1 MSELL
6 QEPRHFCALGA
17 QQTVT
22 AIERA
27 IPIVH
32 AGPGCSAKLTAAMS
46 NNGGHQGSG
55 YAGGDAIP
63 CSNLIERDV
72 IFGGE
77 KKLRQLIEGTL
88 KVMDGDFFVVL
99 TGCISDIVGD
109 DVGSVVR
116 EFQKK
121 GVPIVYAETGGFK
134 GDAYKGHELVLKAII
149 NQYLKP
155 SDKTIKGLVN
165 VFASAPNNNP
175 FWEGDLNEIKSLLK
189 SIGLKANILFG
200 YNSGGIDAINA
211 IPNAEFNLVL
221 SPWLGL
227 KAAKL
232 LKEKFGIPY
241 LHYPVLP
248 VGGTE
253 TSKFLKTIGEFAKLP
268 SEEVAKVVEEKEK
281 EYFHYLVRS
290 AEFLV
295 QSRYG
300 LPKKFFII
308 DDSAYALGIGKFL
321 VNDLGLLPSHQFITE
336 DVPEEYREKI
346 IKYFKDFPLGISADI
361 SFIQDGG
368 IINEEIIKYDVNTTP
383 LVLGSSWDVDI
394 AEELKGIH
402 LSIGLP
408 IADRLILNHTYIG
421 YRGGLSLVEDIY
433 SKLLS
438 LLHN

>member
-22 AIERA
+22 AIERV

-32 AGPGCSAKLTAAMS
+32 AGPGCSAKLTIAMS
-46 NNGGHQGSG
+46 SCGGHQGTG

-63 CSNLIERDV
+63 CSNLIESDV
-72 IFGGE
+72 VFGGE
-77 KKLRQLIEGTL
+77 NKLRKLIEGTL

-116 EFQKK
+116 EFQER

-134 GDAYKGHELVLKAII
+134 GDSYKGHDAVLEAII

-155 SDKTIKGLVN
+155 SDKKVLGLVN
-165 VFASAPNNNP
+165 VFASAPNHDP
-175 FWEGDLNEIKSLLK
+175 FWEGDLNEIKNLLS

-200 YNSGGIDAINA
+200 YNSGGVEALDAI
-211 IPNAEFNLVL
+211 PSAEFNLVI
-221 SPWLGL
+221 SPWLGI
-227 KAAKL
+227 KAAEL
-232 LKEKFGIPY
+232 LEKKFGTPY

-248 VGGTE
+248 IGGVE
-253 TSKFLKTIGEFAKLP
+253 TSKFLRTVGEY
-268 SEEVAKVVEEKEK
+268 AKVASDILDKVIKEKED
-281 EYFHYLVRS
+281 EYFHYLVR
-290 AEFLV
+290 AADFLI
-295 QSRYG
+295 QSRYD

-308 DDSAYALGIGKFL
+308 NDSSYTLGISKFL
-321 VNDLGLLPSHQFITE
+321 VNDLGLLPAHQFITE
-336 DVPEEYREKI
+336 DVPEEYRERI
-346 IKYFKDFPLGISADI
+346 VEYFKDFPLNISADI
-361 SFIQDGG
+361 SFSQDGG
-368 IINEEIIKYDVNTTP
+368 EINEEIINYDINTTP
-383 LVLGSSWDVDI
+383 LILGSSWDVDI
-394 AEELKGIH
+394 AGELGGVH

-408 IADRLILNHTYIG
+408 ISDRLILNHTYVG
-421 YRGGLSLVEDIY
+421 YRGGLNLVEDIY

-438 LLHN
+438 LQS

>member
-17 QQTVT
+17 QQTVI

-27 IPIVH
+27 IPIIH

-55 YAGGDAIP
+55 YTGGDAIP

-72 IFGGE
+72 VFGGE
-77 KKLRQLIEGTL
+77 ERLRKLIESTL
-88 KVMDGDFFVVL
+88 KIMDGDFFVVL

-116 EFQKK
+116 EFQRR

-134 GDAYKGHELVLKAII
+134 GDSYKGHEAVLEAII
-149 NQYLKP
+149 NQYLKQA
-155 SDKTIKGLVN
+155 DKKVKGLVN
-165 VFASAPNNNP
+165 VFASAPNHNP
-175 FWEGDLNEIKSLLK
+175 FWEGDLNEIKDLLK
-189 SIGLKANILFG
+189 SIGLEANILFG

-211 IPNAEFNLVL
+211 IPAAEFNLVL

-232 LKEKFGIPY
+232 LEKKLGTPY
-241 LHYPVLP
+241 LHYPVIP
-248 VGGTE
+248 VGGVE
-253 TSKFLKTIGEFAKLP
+253 TSKFLKTVGEFAKLP
-268 SEEVAKVVEEKEK
+268 SEDVTKVIEEKEK
-281 EYFHYLVRS
+281 EYYHYLVRS

-295 QSRYG
+295 QSRYD
-300 LPKKFFII
+300 LPKRFFII
-308 DDSAYALGIGKFL
+308 DDATYTLGIGKFL
-321 VNDLGLLPSHQFITE
+321 VNDLGLLPAHQFITE
-336 DVPEEYREKI
+336 DVPEEYKEKI
-346 IKYFKDFPLGISADI
+346 TEYFKDFPLGIAADV

-368 IINEEIIKYDVNTTP
+368 LINEEMLNYDINTTP

-394 AEELKGIH
+394 ANELNGVH

-408 IADRLILNHTYIG
+408 TADRLILNHTYVG
-421 YRGGLSLVEDIY
+421 YRGGLSLIEDIY

-438 LLHN
+438 LRS